1 MVDLQHCL
9 ISAPQHIDSVIH
21 LYIPFRILFHYGLS
35 QDIEYSSLCELK
47 KRIKMNQDF
56 PGSPVIRTPPFKVE
70 RQGAQIQPLVNT
82 PHAHGTAKKEKNKR

>member
-1 MVDLQHCL
+1 ML
-9 ISAPQHIDSVIH
+9 ITAVQQSDSVIKI
-21 LYIPFRILFHYGLS
+21 YILFHIHFHYGLS

-82 PHAHGTAKKEKNKR
+82 PHAHGTAKKKRIKGE